1 MNGLILIHGWAKHR
15 ICSELL
21 DRNESLR
28 TDQQRKTQPANCNFL
43 LPKHI
48 IDMAQKIL
56 PLVLFYFALLH
67 CLKAQLSG
75 GSALSK
81 SHLRGLTQNQ
91 VDTTTASAVNF
102 NGVASPTSHKY
113 LLETVDKVAQRY
125 ATNAPSCAGRSHS
138 PR

>member
-1 MNGLILIHGWAKHR
+1 VNGLILIHGWAKHR

-75 GSALSK
+75 GSA
-81 SHLRGLTQNQ
+81 QQ
-91 VDTTTASAVNF
+91 
-102 NGVASPTSHKY
+102 VASSRLDAKPG
-113 LLETVDKVAQRY
+113 RY
-125 ATNAPSCAGRSHS
+125 DDRKRS
-138 PR
+138 